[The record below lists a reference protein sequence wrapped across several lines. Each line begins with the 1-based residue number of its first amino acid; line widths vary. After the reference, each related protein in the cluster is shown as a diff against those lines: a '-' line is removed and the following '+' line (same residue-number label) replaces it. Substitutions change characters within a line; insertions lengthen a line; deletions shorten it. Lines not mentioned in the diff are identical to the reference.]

1 MRHRL
6 VTLISV
12 GLVLMG
18 FACEKEKRSISI
30 SLIEELPR
38 ASVLAN
44 RPEKV
49 GEKVFNIK
57 GDTRRVLFM
66 HAPSTVEYSL
76 LIPARAQLTF
86 GVGMPPHVW
95 KYQGDGV
102 LFRVEIDQGT
112 EEDDVLYSTYINP
125 KAVEADRRWHDATID
140 LSPYEG
146 QRVILRFQTDPGPE
160 DNRTLDLAGFS
171 EPTLTGLEW

>member
-1 MRHRL
+1 MRRRP
-6 VTLISV
+6 LIYLAL
-12 GLVLMG
+12 GLALLG
-18 FACEKEKRSISI
+18 YGCKKEKRSISI

-38 ASVLAN
+38 ASIQAN

-49 GEKVFNIK
+49 GEKVFNIRN
-57 GDTRRVLFM
+57 DSRRVLFM
-66 HAPSTVEYSL
+66 HAPSTVEFSL
-76 LIPARAQLTF
+76 LIPARAELKF
-86 GVGMPPHVW
+86 GVGMPSHIW
-95 KYQGDGV
+95 KFQGDGV

-112 EEDDVLYSTYINP
+112 DEDDVLYSTYINP

-140 LSPYEG
+140 LSQYEG

-160 DNRTLDLAGFS
+160 GNRTLDLAGFS